1 MELLFAFTMH
11 SQGSGA
17 MIHPIISHVEYM
29 DVLPLIIIL
38 DEYSKCWP
46 TVQVC

>member
-17 MIHPIISHVEYM
+17 MIHPIISDVEYTE
-29 DVLPLIIIL
+29 VLPLLIIL
-38 DEYSKCWP
+38 IIN
-46 TVQVC
+46 TGNVGLLNR